1 MRRSRPI
8 TRTVIMTGVK
18 EESEQQEKKKNNSRL
33 IKIRRDAAH
42 LYESL
47 KSIVLFRSCLF
58 QIQFPAHQVIT

>member
-33 IKIRRDAAH
+33 KRYAAMRRIFM
-42 LYESL
+42 SL
-47 KSIVLFRSCLF
+47 
-58 QIQFPAHQVIT
+58 